1 MYPFYIPSIYRQDSE
16 FLIKLRDI
24 QPSIKYYI
32 IIASHQYENYAKN
45 FNPSN
50 LVILPDDII
59 KISEIRQFILELAI
73 KNNDDKIWMSDDDL
87 LKFFIQYQK
96 REPVRN
102 NTDEKYLKEVSFTTF
117 ITEAEIKIKEIQK
130 VDEEIVQVGFKY
142 STFAIPKKKDFTIN
156 TNIGMIQFLDIQ
168 KIKENENIK
177 YDPRF
182 VTLEDT
188 DFTLTLFDN
197 HFKNCQLNNFIF
209 TAPKSGKGK
218 GGLEKEY
225 QNGAKGKGIIQFM
238 VKYNI
243 RDLINIT
250 DLSKDKYRIKWNIYK
265 NKELENKLNKNVFI
279 MHFENNPS
287 F

>member
-1 MYPFYIPSIYRQDSE
+1 
-16 FLIKLRDI
+16 
-24 QPSIKYYI
+24 
-32 IIASHQYENYAKN
+32 
-45 FNPSN
+45 
-50 LVILPDDII
+50 
-59 KISEIRQFILELAI
+59 
-73 KNNDDKIWMSDDDL
+73 
-87 LKFFIQYQK
+87 
-96 REPVRN
+96 
-102 NTDEKYLKEVSFTTF
+102 
-117 ITEAEIKIKEIQK
+117 
-130 VDEEIVQVGFKY
+130 
-142 STFAIPKKKDFTIN
+142 
-156 TNIGMIQFLDIQ
+156 MIQFLDIQ

-182 VTLEDT
+182 DTLEDT
-188 DFTLTLFDN
+188 DFTITLFDN